1 MNRSKSLAPEFD
13 YPLLVLITALI
24 GFGLVMVFSA
34 SYDVAYAYKQD
45 VLYFFIRQLIW
56 IVIGLAAFGITL
68 STDYRTWQTW
78 AVPILILAVAL
89 LLLVLIAGTE
99 RLGASRQLLNGS
111 IQPSEIAKIA
121 IIIYV
126 AAWLGSKGER
136 LRSASV
142 GLLPF
147 AVLLGLLVGLILL
160 QPDIDTSVVIA
171 FTAIA
176 MFFIA
181 GADLFQ
187 VLIVMLLGI
196 VTFVL
201 TIVLS
206 GYGVARVTNYLN
218 YISDPTQVGT
228 DHIAQALT
236 ALTKGGVFGR
246 GLSAGTSKLN
256 FTLPMAHTDSIFAV
270 IGEELGLWGT
280 LLVLGLFLFFA
291 YRGTRI
297 ALRAPDTFGTLLAFG
312 ITTWLVFQALLNMA
326 VMTATIPPSG
336 QTLPFFSYG
345 GSSTVAN
352 LAAVGI
358 LLNISRGGKG
368 GLRLNA
374 ISGFWRRNGR
384 SRVPDSDGRSG
395 TTEQTAGYTRS
406 ASRKR

>member
-1 MNRSKSLAPEFD
+1 MNRSKSLVPEFD
-13 YPLLVLITALI
+13 YALLVLITALI

-34 SYDVAYAYKQD
+34 SYDLAYDYKQD
-45 VLYFFIRQLIW
+45 VLYFFVRQLMW
-56 IVIGLAAFGITL
+56 IVIGIAAFGITL
-68 STDYRTWQTW
+68 SIDYRTWQTW
-78 AVPILILAVAL
+78 AVPILAVAVAL

-99 RLGASRQLLNGS
+99 KLGASRQLHNGS
-111 IQPSEIAKIA
+111 IQPSELAKIA

-136 LRSASV
+136 LQSASV

-187 VLIVMLLGI
+187 VLIVMLLGV
-196 VTFVL
+196 VTFVV
-201 TIVLS
+201 TIKLS
-206 GYGVARVTNYLN
+206 GYGMTRMTMYLST
-218 YISDPTQVGT
+218 ITSATHAGDSQI
-228 DHIAQALT
+228 DRALA
-236 ALTKGGVFGR
+236 ALANGGLLGR

-280 LLVLGLFLFFA
+280 LLVLGLFVFFA

-312 ITTWLVFQALLNMA
+312 ITTWLVIQAFMNMA
-326 VMTATIPPSG
+326 VMTATVPPSG

-358 LLNISRGGKG
+358 LLNVSRGGRG
-368 GLRLNA
+368 GLRLHA

-384 SRVPDSDGRSG
+384 SRVPDSDGRHG
-395 TTEQTAGYTRS
+395 TAEQSAGYTRS
-406 ASRKR
+406 APRKR